1 MTYFAEWDGTLRA
14 GNFSRASSSDIK
26 IWGERNLTEVN
37 LPYGTAVAFNP
48 AGGVMQFSAV
58 TDVFAG
64 VVVRDIYPD
73 ATPNTGMTEVA
84 KIDIGDG
91 IRVET
96 VSGQTFTRGAKAYIQ
111 CTGANAGKFTA
122 TASASTIDVG
132 YIVDKVGGGTNGVIE
147 VTLNNSQVAGA

>member
-1 MTYFAEWDGTLRA
+1 MTYFTEWDGTLLA

-26 IWGERNLTEVN
+26 IWGEQNLTTVD

-48 AGGVMQFSAV
+48 AGGVKVFAAV
-58 TDVFAG
+58 TEVFAG

-73 ATPNTGMTEVA
+73 AAPNA
-84 KIDIGDG
+84 KITEIAKIGIGDG
-91 IRVET
+91 IRVQT
-96 VSGQTFTRGAKAYIQ
+96 VSGQTFTRGAKVFVQ
-111 CTGANAGKFTA
+111 CTGVNAGKFTA

>member
-1 MTYFAEWDGTLRA
+1 MTYFTEWDGTLLA

-26 IWGERNLTEVN
+26 IWGEQNLTTVD

-48 AGGVMQFSAV
+48 AGGVKTFAAV
-58 TDVFAG
+58 TEVFAG
-64 VVVRDIYPD
+64 VVVRDIYPN
-73 ATPNTGMTEVA
+73 AAPNA
-84 KIDIGDG
+84 KITEIAKIGIGDG
-91 IRVET
+91 IRVQT
-96 VSGQTFTRGAKAYIQ
+96 VSGQTFTRGAKVFVQ
-111 CTGANAGKFTA
+111 CTGVNAGKFTA

>member
-1 MTYFAEWDGTLRA
+1 MFFTEWDGTLRA

-26 IWGERNLTEVN
+26 IWGERNLTTTD

-73 ATPNTGMTEVA
+73 ATPNAKILEVA
-84 KIDIGDG
+84 KIGIGDG
-91 IRVET
+91 IRVVT
-96 VSGQTFTRGAKAYIQ
+96 VAGQTFTRGAKVYVQ
-111 CTGANAGKFTA
+111 CTGADAGKFTA
-122 TASASTIDVG
+122 TASATTIDVG
-132 YIVDKVGGGTNGVIE
+132 YIVDKVGAGTNGVIE